1 MDFIEIKMFLT
12 LAGCLTIVAMMV
24 QVLKQFIKINPHIL
38 NIACSTLIGVIRI
51 FVINDLSWQGILTG
65 VLNIFVIYPSRGL
78 AMFVG
83 ARWMD
88 DIIDNNA
95 RRQDYH
101 PFKDAFEEEKEY

>member
-1 MDFIEIKMFLT
+1 MEFIEIKMFLT

-65 VLNIFVIYPSRGL
+65 ILNIFVIYL
-78 AMFVG
+78 G
-83 ARWMD
+83 ATGGYETIKQLSKKEELVEYED
-88 DIIDNNA
+88 A
-95 RRQDYH
+95 GVL
-101 PFKDAFEEEKEY
+101 KDE